1 MIFRP
6 TNAVNIFHLVQWTRY
21 SARVAQTRS
30 DGPPSSVL
38 CEVCSARYLPG
49 SRTAS
54 SGMLVSD
61 FHKPVLSFDDPLEL
75 EKYLTPKAF
84 TSNNVDQG
92 HTGCIP
98 FLYRKETLKHGIVQ
112 HGEERKNES
121 PSSSA
126 PPHFQECRAQLPLD
140 FPRAAAIAGPHG
152 SSAVAGNDSEP
163 EMISAASSPAQVA
176 ERKS

>member
-1 MIFRP
+1 MEISPYKCCQHILPGSTDTVLNRRNPGAFCLSCVLRG
-6 TNAVNIFHLVQWTRY
+6 VCRTRH
-21 SARVAQTRS
+21 
-30 DGPPSSVL
+30 
-38 CEVCSARYLPG
+38 LPG

-54 SGMLVSD
+54 SGMLVSG
-61 FHKPVLSFDDPLEL
+61 FHKSLLSLYTSFEL
-75 EKYLTPKAF
+75 ERFVTPKAF
-84 TSNNVDQG
+84 TSNDVDEG

-98 FLYRKETLKHGIVQ
+98 PLYRKETLKHGIVQ

-121 PSSSA
+121 PSTSA

-140 FPRAAAIAGPHG
+140 CPRAAAIAGPHG

>member
-1 MIFRP
+1 MSLTSAANMFP
-6 TNAVNIFHLVQWTRY
+6 LAHHL
-21 SARVAQTRS
+21 SIHGMARVSCVLQ
-30 DGPPSSVL
+30 GPSSVMFIL
-38 CEVCSARYLPG
+38 RGVSTHG
-49 SRTAS
+49 SRTGS
-54 SGMLVSD
+54 SGSAGFRFLKASAVVRRFVGLEERIVPKISIC
-61 FHKPVLSFDDPLEL
+61 DD
-75 EKYLTPKAF
+75 
-84 TSNNVDQG
+84 NDG
-92 HTGCIP
+92 HTTGCIP
-98 FLYRKETLKHGIVQ
+98 FSVGRGPWNMGLQR

-126 PPHFQECRAQLPLD
+126 PPHSQECRAQLPLD